1 MAKKKRELSDAQY
14 QKMYGRPK
22 DTSNKAGTKTKS
34 QSSVSNKKTSKPI
47 SSGFTVGY
55 RSPKANANNTS
66 RSTSTSRNVSSQDR
80 INQKSYGATRRGV
93 APTATSRQRNTP
105 ATSAE
110 MRRQNAAANNNL
122 KQTQAE
128 RSRTEQKQRFNTA
141 KEMMSA
147 RRQTNEQAK
156 AQNAKEWEGV
166 KNTSKEEQQAWFTKK
181 AQEAQQRHTGKVEK
195 GTDNLA
201 TSAAK
206 SAFHGAKGAVHSLYG
221 ALTRASIQDEYDT
234 QRDKALAA
242 LRGESNLDQVEKEA
256 RKKAQDRK
264 ELKLKGIRAKTLLE
278 QQKVEELKEYEAAKD
293 KGPVPLRKMAV
304 GAASFT
310 GQRVVDTALLG
321 PYSLASMGARVLE
334 DERNAGQEKNERLKK
349 RLAES
354 GQFTQ
359 EELDE
364 EFKRIDR
371 RSVANAYA
379 SSGIEILSELMFGG
393 IGLSK
398 KYMPEGTRGILDKTV
413 GKLFGNIGKTAAG
426 RLGLGIAEETA
437 EEWIANPVQAR
448 VSNMLT
454 GNRLQSLQEES
465 VRREYQKQ
473 AMDLK
478 EMQATSADIN
488 SDAFLERAKEI
499 YKESGATDKEAS
511 RIAELARDY
520 FNADII
526 GDSDTAEAKLSEIT
540 NILAGGENDLREKWT
555 LKDALE
561 VAGEMILSVGAEG
574 FAGAI
579 SSSAAGNAYKANYG
593 VEGVRKLAKVVENL
607 DADKSDRAKAIID
620 DIDSGKDIT
629 GTQVSQIMEWSNET
643 ALKAQDREITRDNL
657 VQNRMKDEKL
667 FVPIVDSEYNLS
679 PATDARFEEI
689 SDRVVDNIDNMGI
702 KMSDV
707 DAYAI
712 ADVVAA
718 YETGTISAEQMN
730 ELNVENPE
738 ARAVFERE
746 TGINLDQ
753 YTVKDKRGNIKV
765 AESNIKMQKA
775 LFSNAAD
782 NYMASA
788 RIEQENW
795 NNVERGRAAE
805 SLTSDMDGM
814 GGVGIQRVLESV
826 DPRNRG
832 DFMLAGSVARRV
844 YDHARLTND
853 SWEDVRKDFKN
864 AFPGASMDESMRYVY
879 DMAKRTKT
887 IAETQYYGKQVSN
900 KQSLA
905 DSETMYVPGN
915 FTNNSE
921 RMLGNTELSTL
932 TNMATTLGVNIVM
945 SDNMANKNANGS
957 YDSSTRTI
965 TLNADKSMGEMLQF
979 VLAHEVTHHLAAYAP
994 DEYLKLSRFVMDKAY
1009 KADAEKFEAA
1019 IKNIQKKYK
1028 DQAKQDLTPERA
1040 LEEIIADNAHEFWQ
1054 DEAFIN
1060 DVTSEEPAL
1069 AQSIINAI
1077 KDILDKLRRVLASG
1091 NITDENDRQF
1101 LFDEIDS
1108 YDQTYKLWTNAFRVA
1123 RDNQANQA
1131 INDWQDEVN
1140 ARSEADTK
1148 LSIFDDESLNVKSF
1162 SKETKNNLKTQG
1174 IRTIES
1180 RADLESAIDTALSN
1194 KDTKERFTIASI
1206 SSDIKTQIEADV
1218 NQKLFKD
1225 SQYTLQFDSDHIRHI
1240 SEHFNTTSEIAD
1252 EIERLVDIVGN
1263 YDSVNYEKTGTE
1275 NRLIFEKSY
1284 PHADILSVET
1294 VSSKKNALYLVTTY
1308 YTKKR
1313 IQSDPFANTGQ
1324 KWGSS
1329 PLVNNIPPSTT
1340 ERNSLSDEAY
1350 NKADKAMPKS
1360 ILREGQA
1367 VNNGENEEG
1376 RLVEMSHGSGT
1387 PNFTEFELQGGM
1399 LGDGAYF
1406 TSAFTE
1412 AVDYAKEKLGITE
1425 TEDGEWLWDGET
1437 YSNDELEEALED
1449 GGYVRPFYLNVTDQ
1463 NDVTPSKYG
1472 NGDVIAIIR
1481 NKGDAKS
1488 SEPITVDD
1496 NGDVIPIERRYDLNN
1511 PDVRFSLNAPVEH
1524 VKDLVAVHNLTAG
1537 KLRGDFRLG
1546 GFPMPSIAVTN
1557 QNHENFGDISL
1568 LFGSDTIDP
1577 KKNRANKVYS
1587 ADAWTP
1593 TVPVTEYEADMKVAS
1608 NAMKTVRDLVGDAPI
1623 TSGMSADLHY
1633 DNIQNDLK
1641 NEGGIDGFVS
1651 KIMKK
1656 PYMKYAFLK
1665 SQGQTVEIPYKEG
1678 TLQGHGKEV
1687 WDRIDEALPEI
1698 TRSEAYNMDYD
1709 KAMEYEPIIR
1719 EIVRDNWLNSL
1730 PDELKDKARY
1740 MNMYKDQFAWGKVT
1754 NYLADLVKFREGNN
1768 DIQVVDEDA
1777 LSKNLDESI
1786 DTSAFRDWTLNLFEG
1801 IVKNSGVPNQA
1812 DPYTASGNRKSF
1824 NATHYPATLEGI
1836 VKAMKEQG
1844 EKNVSWHTS
1853 TKTLR
1858 ADTAKT
1864 FKSLDEIRD
1873 EKGKLKNLSE
1883 EDVENIY
1890 KELDDKFYQ
1899 ILNSIG
1905 EKSQKDY
1912 DLFGADT
1919 VAEIMSEC
1927 AQLGYTEPEQVIK
1940 KYKSYNWEA
1949 SEQDAKDIL
1958 ALFNAI
1964 ENMPVNMFE
1973 AKPRRAVGFD
1983 EVKAAI
1989 IPTSTEEDIKQGLS
2003 ERGIPVY
2010 EYDSETEGSRAEVV
2024 NKVADAQELKF
2035 SISEDIMDT
2044 LKENFNEYKED
2055 KANLRIATEALDDL
2069 QRVRYALSESSERD
2083 VSGRWD
2089 GGVQVRTIAK
2099 GISTELVREGYVEF
2113 RGQKVESPEDL
2124 AKLCQVLRDPRFE
2137 TFRLVLTKNNKIVS
2151 FQSISARMPGVSPI
2165 HNRETDEDYDKYV
2178 LDLVA
2183 RTKADGFY
2191 MLHNHPSGNVNASR
2205 PDLVV
2210 TAKMINLLGSN
2221 MFKGHVIL
2229 DHDKYGLIEDIPQT
2243 VAEGWVLPSAR
2254 EVEIPGQQTLDL
2266 IHEPEVDHEL
2276 LGERVSSPGTVAQI
2290 GAHVNTSD
2298 DMSVLVYV
2306 GSSGGVRGIQEISNK
2321 TLANDEGAKGFIRNQ
2336 ATEFGSSL
2344 VFLYKTSDDSS
2355 VTKAALNLY
2364 KDGIL
2369 RDVVS
2374 SDWSQSFEARG
2385 IDQTRDATQQGYSSQ
2400 ELRNRAVVFE
2410 TASGAKDYSGLKY
2423 SITPKMD
2430 ADGKILSDGQMEYF
2444 KNSMARDEQ
2453 GRLVPVY
2460 HSTNKGGFTIF
2471 DPSYSDDH
2479 RSLFFAAS
2487 KDISLTYGGLDA
2499 NRPVDYEGGEFQ
2511 SGYYECYLNLE
2522 NPMIIDCRGSDWDR
2536 IMADGFESLFVSY
2549 RNGDFYVESSDEW
2562 LTIDDIREEYGEG
2575 FADAA
2580 EAWLDNVSTS
2590 DAEIGDLIYTYEG
2603 RAFDPEVE
2611 GYYPDENDTRTWC
2624 LEAEAQGYDGVI
2636 FLNIKDIGGNS
2647 DGIRLKNEITDVYV
2661 AFSSN
2666 QVKDV
2671 NNLNPT
2677 ENPDI
2682 RYSFSDEDEAKS
2694 KLAYEDAIDNSF
2706 EALEYY
2712 EQRLA
2717 DLTDEAAENRPIKK
2731 FNEDNIAEFYAGL
2744 KADDSVPY
2752 SDYVLEED
2760 RVRMAKS
2767 KNDYFNNI
2775 NAKWNDRWTTEG
2787 EVLNVKS
2794 VKTDVRN
2801 LIMGVMSNS
2810 DTDSQY
2816 KRELVNKTLFDT
2828 RTAYQLMRQDRPEV
2842 ASALL
2847 YHSAQRMIDN
2857 VEFYVDGT
2865 FDQYKELKDYL
2876 RNTRISIG
2884 EEYWADVEY
2893 DAFRKR
2899 NFGRMKLVKGRTNV
2913 DQIYQELEDKFPEWF
2928 NEEEA
2933 MDVPSQLLQ
2942 IEHALDSVQPYKE
2955 AYSSEAAAELAFG
2968 IADDLYEI
2976 MVNGD
2981 EVRSLAD
2988 TYKQRYDEK
2997 TKAMKQRHAEAML
3010 RVRRARDEGIQ
3021 AERQKFREYKEKQ
3034 KERTAHRKEFD
3045 SIQKSYKTLT
3055 DRLLSNTADKNIP
3068 EQYKKDLAKL
3078 LAAFD
3083 LQTVGSKKR
3092 EARTGWK
3099 AQKTIKLEAMR
3110 TALKSIE
3117 NRTDDF
3123 YLNDSITDI
3132 IDSLLGLD
3140 SSNPSASI
3148 EGKTIDA
3155 LNASELKKI
3164 DNLLKALVHE
3174 FNTYKNVRINARNQQ
3189 AQDIADAQVSSALD
3203 HAEKFGAG
3211 TDWFGLRGRIDKILN
3226 LDEVTPAYL
3235 FRQIDRKTEG
3245 LGLMWK
3251 ELERAQDKYIRNTE
3265 QISKWMQEITGKYHN
3280 KGRGNKKYGADQIA
3294 EWRRSRSQVEFN
3306 LTNGSIK
3313 LTPAQMMSVACLA
3326 NRPQA
3331 YQHMVGAGVVVAP
3344 VGFQAKMETDLK
3356 RKINMALPLILTDAD
3371 IKLIVEQLTP
3381 EQKKMAEELQQ
3392 LMSNQMAE
3400 WGNEA
3405 SMDVIGIR
3413 LFEEKD
3419 YFPIKSDRA
3428 ALERDLTPDQF
3439 EQAIR
3444 NFGFTKAVQPNAR
3457 NAIMIDDI
3465 FDVVTEHCN
3474 NMNLYNSYSKA
3485 LNDFMKV
3492 YNKHTYQEDGSDY
3505 SVAQALGHAYS
3516 QKVPR
3521 FIMTFVQDLNGNVS
3535 RGRDT
3540 GIESMLQTQLANAK
3554 KASVFAN
3561 VRVLL
3566 QQPTAITRAFAVI
3579 NPKYLKG
3586 VKIERGAMEEMF
3598 EHCPIAK
3605 WKSWGYY
3612 DINMGKQI
3620 EDIIMNEGNFL
3631 EDLATQAYGAADNVT
3646 WAAIWQMV
3654 KAEMKDTHPDVE
3666 IGTDEYWNLC
3676 NERMREI
3683 VDLTQVVDSPMHR
3696 SHAMRDK
3703 RFIVKSFTS
3712 FMAEPT
3718 LTFNMVRDGY
3728 IRARE
3733 AWAQGNKKEAASIMN
3748 KTMSVYVLQA
3758 AAVAAAAAIA
3768 DALRGKSPDGG
3779 DDEEDKTFFAS
3790 WWANTIANFQD
3801 ELKIWNKIYYI
3812 KDAAG
3817 IFEGWDNKL
3826 LAYQG
3831 IESFRDGYNQM
3842 TKKLSE
3848 GSKVPWWNIYQNL
3861 FGGLGY
3867 MTGIPVK
3874 TLMKDGR
3881 AIFELLGGQL
3891 PESLVGEKKS
3901 DAVVDKD
3908 SAFGKLIA
3916 PKSSDDGKAS
3926 SVVNISAE
3934 DHWYDYGNSPITV
3947 KDGSAIDKLLN
3958 HFGLNLTK
3966 AEKAAAL
3973 RSQEQ
3978 KEFEQKREE
3987 IKESVLDYTGEEKA
4001 KKTWSKVTTYLK
4013 EKEGKSVNE
4022 LVESG
4027 DFATLAK
4034 YRTMFLAAGNSEDYF
4049 DSRIY
4054 DASKKALKK
4063 SIVYDATDS
4072 QINAQ
4077 ENIKD
4082 YLLSHG
4088 MTEAEMSDIAY
4099 RSDTARDMK
4108 VAFRLGDKELM
4119 MESLEPL
4126 VNAGLTYEDLERL
4139 WKNRNRVDLKKY
4151 DGRYKDQLKSTG
4163 NYVFPVN
4170 GIITSDFGH
4179 RSSPGGIGSTNHQG
4193 IDIGASQGTPVAAA
4207 DGGVV
4212 VMAGWYGGYG
4222 KTVQVKHDDGTITQY
4237 SHLSWWDVKEG
4248 DTVAQGQEVGLVG
4261 STGNSTGPH
4270 LHFGVLKNG
4279 EYVDPKSYINTADKQ
4294 WDTSA

>member
-22 DTSNKAGTKTKS
+22 STSNKAGTNTKS
-34 QSSVSNKKTSKPI
+34 QSSASSKSVSSGFTVGYRRSSSGTSGGSRGSSSSSSNNRI

-55 RSPKANANNTS
+55 RANNSRRANAP
-66 RSTSTSRNVSSQDR
+66 TSRNITSQDR
-80 INQKSYGATRRGV
+80 GNQRSYGATRRDT
-93 APTATSRQRNTP
+93 APTAAYRQRTAP
-105 ATSAE
+105 ATAEE
-110 MRRQNAAANNNL
+110 MRRQNLGSALERNKDPL
-122 KQTQAE
+122 GVQKQKDVPATAREMMAE
-128 RSRTEQKQRFNTA
+128 RKASE
-141 KEMMSA
+141 SI
-147 RRQTNEQAK
+147 K
-156 AQNAKEWEGV
+156 AQNAKEWERV

-181 AQEAQQRHTGKVEK
+181 AQEAQQRRTGKVEK

-221 ALTRASIQDEYDT
+221 ALTRASLQVENET

-242 LRGESNLDQVEKEA
+242 LRGEDVNQAESVAREKA
-256 RKKAQDRK
+256 KKRQD
-264 ELKLKGIRAKTLLE
+264 LKLAGIRAKTKAE
-278 QQKVEELKEYEAAKD
+278 QEKVEEIKEAEAAKD
-293 KGPVPLRKMAV
+293 KGPIPLRKMAV

-364 EFKRIDR
+364 EFKRMDR

-413 GKLFGNIGKTAAG
+413 GKLFGNIGKTSVG

-526 GDSDTAEAKLSEIT
+526 GDSDTAEAKLAEIT
-540 NILAGGENDLREKWT
+540 SILAGGENDLREKWT

-579 SSSAAGNAYKANYG
+579 SSSAAGNEYKAKYG
-593 VEGVRKLAKVVENL
+593 IEGVKRLAKVVENL

-620 DIDSGKDIT
+620 DIDNGKDLT

-643 ALKAQDREITRDNL
+643 ALKARDREITRDNL

-753 YTVKDKRGNIKV
+753 YTVKDKMGNIKV

-864 AFPGASMDESMRYVY
+864 AFPGATMDESMRYVY
-879 DMAKRTKT
+879 DMAKRTKA
-887 IAETQYYGKQVSN
+887 IAETKYYGKQVSN

-994 DEYLKLSRFVMDKAY
+994 DEYLKLSRFVMDRAY
-1009 KADAEKFEAA
+1009 KADADKFEAA

-1028 DQAKQDLTPERA
+1028 DQAKQDLTPEQA

-1060 DVTSEEPAL
+1060 DVTSEEPTL

-1077 KDILDKLRRVLASG
+1077 KDILKKLRSVLASG

-1123 RDNQANQA
+1123 RDSQANLAIDNWQDDVNERYSLGYHAGDLGTARFSISKEQDAEYMKAVESGDMETAQRMVDEMAQREGFDYRVFHGATADFTVFDRSKGGQSNKMAKLGHWFTGSQEGAQSWAESIWWGDSDAHVYDSYIKLKNPKIYETPVETEEIRKKLDDINEAITEQEQIMRA
-1131 INDWQDEVN
+1131 INKKYEDFWYTRDKDHLKIAFTNSALAYKATRESAVDSLDNMLKGWATVDLSQDEYKELRKDVE
-1140 ARSEADTK
+1140 SY
-1148 LSIFDDESLNVKSF
+1148 FD
-1162 SKETKNNLKTQG
+1162 
-1174 IRTIES
+1174 
-1180 RADLESAIDTALSN
+1180 
-1194 KDTKERFTIASI
+1194 
-1206 SSDIKTQIEADV
+1206 
-1218 NQKLFKD
+1218 
-1225 SQYTLQFDSDHIRHI
+1225 
-1240 SEHFNTTSEIAD
+1240 
-1252 EIERLVDIVGN
+1252 
-1263 YDSVNYEKTGTE
+1263 
-1275 NRLIFEKSY
+1275 
-1284 PHADILSVET
+1284 
-1294 VSSKKNALYLVTTY
+1294 
-1308 YTKKR
+1308 
-1313 IQSDPFANTGQ
+1313 
-1324 KWGSS
+1324 
-1329 PLVNNIPPSTT
+1329 
-1340 ERNSLSDEAY
+1340 
-1350 NKADKAMPKS
+1350 
-1360 ILREGQA
+1360 
-1367 VNNGENEEG
+1367 
-1376 RLVEMSHGSGT
+1376 
-1387 PNFTEFELQGGM
+1387 
-1399 LGDGAYF
+1399 
-1406 TSAFTE
+1406 
-1412 AVDYAKEKLGITE
+1412 AKEKLGELNLQHGELYYNDAYEQLKTDLYKLAGM
-1425 TEDGEWLWDGET
+1425 TAEDANFAGIGKDMGAYANKDANEVVEELRQKLIDEGYDGVIIKNTRYDASVFGDINTQYVVFNPEQIKLADPVT
-1437 YSNDELEEALED
+1437 Y
-1449 GGYVRPFYLNVTDQ
+1449 
-1463 NDVTPSKYG
+1463 
-1472 NGDVIAIIR
+1472 
-1481 NKGDAKS
+1481 
-1488 SEPITVDD
+1488 DD
-1496 NGDVIPIERRYDLNN
+1496 NGNVIPLSKRFDMQN
-1511 PDVRFSLNAPVEH
+1511 PD
-1524 VKDLVAVHNLTAG
+1524 
-1537 KLRGDFRLG
+1537 
-1546 GFPMPSIAVTN
+1546 
-1557 QNHENFGDISL
+1557 
-1568 LFGSDTIDP
+1568 
-1577 KKNRANKVYS
+1577 
-1587 ADAWTP
+1587 
-1593 TVPVTEYEADMKVAS
+1593 
-1608 NAMKTVRDLVGDAPI
+1608 
-1623 TSGMSADLHY
+1623 
-1633 DNIQNDLK
+1633 
-1641 NEGGIDGFVS
+1641 
-1651 KIMKK
+1651 
-1656 PYMKYAFLK
+1656 
-1665 SQGQTVEIPYKEG
+1665 
-1678 TLQGHGKEV
+1678 
-1687 WDRIDEALPEI
+1687 
-1698 TRSEAYNMDYD
+1698 
-1709 KAMEYEPIIR
+1709 IR
-1719 EIVRDNWLNSL
+1719 
-1730 PDELKDKARY
+1730 Y
-1740 MNMYKDQFAWGKVT
+1740 
-1754 NYLADLVKFREGNN
+1754 
-1768 DIQVVDEDA
+1768 
-1777 LSKNLDESI
+1777 
-1786 DTSAFRDWTLNLFEG
+1786 
-1801 IVKNSGVPNQA
+1801 
-1812 DPYTASGNRKSF
+1812 
-1824 NATHYPATLEGI
+1824 
-1836 VKAMKEQG
+1836 
-1844 EKNVSWHTS
+1844 
-1853 TKTLR
+1853 
-1858 ADTAKT
+1858 
-1864 FKSLDEIRD
+1864 SLDSD
-1873 EKGKLKNLSE
+1873 SG
-1883 EDVENIY
+1883 
-1890 KELDDKFYQ
+1890 
-1899 ILNSIG
+1899 
-1905 EKSQKDY
+1905 
-1912 DLFGADT
+1912 
-1919 VAEIMSEC
+1919 
-1927 AQLGYTEPEQVIK
+1927 
-1940 KYKSYNWEA
+1940 
-1949 SEQDAKDIL
+1949 
-1958 ALFNAI
+1958 
-1964 ENMPVNMFE
+1964 
-1973 AKPRRAVGFD
+1973 
-1983 EVKAAI
+1983 I
-1989 IPTSTEEDIKQGLS
+1989 I
-2003 ERGIPVY
+2003 
-2010 EYDSETEGSRAEVV
+2010 
-2024 NKVADAQELKF
+2024 N
-2035 SISEDIMDT
+2035 T
-2044 LKENFNEYKED
+2044 LKENFDEYKED
-2055 KANLRIATEALDDL
+2055 ETNLRIATEALDDL
-2069 QRVRYALSESSERD
+2069 QRVRFALSESSGRD
-2083 VSGRWD
+2083 VPGRWD
-2089 GGVQVRTIAK
+2089 GGVQVRTIGK
-2099 GISTELVREGYVEF
+2099 GITTSLLNEGRVDF
-2113 RGQKVESPEDL
+2113 RGQTVETPEDL

-2137 TFRLVLTKNNKIVS
+2137 TFRVVLTKGDKIVS
-2151 FQSISARMPGVSPI
+2151 FRSISSRLPGVSAAFELDDI
-2165 HNRETDEDYDKYV
+2165 RESIDLIKNRMDR
-2178 LDLVA
+2178 LG
-2183 RTKADGFY
+2183 ADGY
-2191 MLHNHPSGNVNASR
+2191 YLIHNHPSGDVNASYE
-2205 PDLVV
+2205 DLNV
-2210 TAKMINLLGSN
+2210 TRAYLALLGQN
-2221 MFKGHVIL
+2221 TYKGHIIL
-2229 DHDKYGLIEDIPQT
+2229 DHDEYGYIDADIPQQIHGDNFPT
-2243 VAEGWVLPSAR
+2243 PRIET
-2254 EVEIPGQQTLDL
+2254 ITGQQTIDF
-2266 IHEPEVDHEL
+2266 IHEPEMDHPV
-2276 LGERVSSPGTVAQI
+2276 LGSQIKDSGDVAKVAQTI
-2290 GAHVNTSD
+2290 NSEGDV
-2298 DMSVLVYV
+2298 SVLIYT
-2306 GSSGGVRGIQEISNK
+2306 SSKASVRGVQEISNK
-2321 TLANDEGAKGFIRNQ
+2321 ALKNNKEIGGYIRNQ
-2336 ATEFGSSL
+2336 AIDEFGSPA
-2344 VFLYKTSDDSS
+2344 VFLYTTDLDTYNASKKLIESGHLVDS
-2355 VTKAALNLY
+2355 VIGYGTKNGATESGRANVAEPGKIGQLGLTDEQY
-2364 KDGIL
+2364 K
-2369 RDVVS
+2369 
-2374 SDWSQSFEARG
+2374 RG
-2385 IDQTRDATQQGYSSQ
+2385 K
-2400 ELRNRAVVFE
+2400 VVFE
-2410 TASGAKDYSGLKY
+2410 SAAGADNYSSLKY

-2430 ADGKILSDGQMEYF
+2430 ADYMAAVESNNMEEAQRLVEEAAEAAGYNEYVFHGTGGEFTEFDESKSGANHGNWSKYGKGFYFSDSEDTANYWGNNRKMIKAYIKLKNPYIIIGLEMTSEGPLFEAFNKLRRRQRLTTREEELDDYMIAYLNEKYGKDYTTNLLKEHGYDGIIVEHPEAEGRYSAAPWSGTIEYIVFDANNIKSAEAVTFDDDLSIIPLSERFNPENKDIRYSLPTTDADGRVLSDGQMEYF
-2444 KNSMARDEQ
+2444 KNSQARDEQ
-2453 GRLVPVY
+2453 GRLLKLY
-2460 HSTNKGGFTIF
+2460 HGSESAGFTVF
-2471 DPSYSDDH
+2471 DPSYGISSRAFFLVDSNDRAKGYSGTHDIFQARNPQSIDEVNEYINSIGNDDVAQQDGDEFVILENGQEIIRADNLSDLIIEYDDYTGIGGG
-2479 RSLFFAAS
+2479 AA
-2487 KDISLTYGGLDA
+2487 
-2499 NRPVDYEGGEFQ
+2499 NYEV
-2511 SGYYECYLNLE
+2511 YLNIE
-2522 NPMIIDCRGSDWDR
+2522 NPLVVDAQGNSWESIP
-2536 IMADGFESLFVSY
+2536 FEGDIVTSNWIAEYAQSL
-2549 RNGDFYVESSDEW
+2549 
-2562 LTIDDIREEYGEG
+2562 
-2575 FADAA
+2575 
-2580 EAWLDNVSTS
+2580 
-2590 DAEIGDLIYTYEG
+2590 
-2603 RAFDPEVE
+2603 
-2611 GYYPDENDTRTWC
+2611 
-2624 LEAEAQGYDGVI
+2624 GYDGVI
-2636 FLNIKDIGGNS
+2636 INNVYDY
-2647 DGIRLKNEITDVYV
+2647 GIYASQREQKPQTDYIV
-2661 AFSSN
+2661 FNSN
-2666 QVKDV
+2666 QIKDV

-2682 RYSFSDEDEAKS
+2682 RYSFADEDEAKS
-2694 KLAYEDAIDNSF
+2694 KIAYEDAIDNSF

-2731 FNEDNIAEFYAGL
+2731 FSEDRITEFYAGL

-2760 RVRMAKS
+2760 RVRMAQS

-2775 NAKWNDRWTTEG
+2775 NAKWNDRWTTDG

-2810 DTDSQY
+2810 DTDSKY
-2816 KRELVNKTLFDT
+2816 KRELVNKTLFDI
-2828 RTAYQLMRQDRPEV
+2828 RTAYQLMKQDRPEV

-2857 VEFYVDGT
+2857 VEFYVDDT
-2865 FDQYKELKDYL
+2865 FDQYKELRNYL
-2876 RNTRISIG
+2876 RNTRISVG
-2884 EEYWADVEY
+2884 EDYWSDVDY

-2899 NFGRMKLVKGRTNV
+2899 NFGRLKLVKGRTNV
-2913 DQIYQELEDKFPEWF
+2913 DQVYQELEEMFPEWF
-2928 NEEEA
+2928 NEEET
-2933 MDVPSQLLQ
+2933 MTVPDQLLQ
-2942 IEHALDSVQPYKE
+2942 IEHVLDSVQPYKE
-2955 AYSSEAAAELAFG
+2955 AYSSEAAAELAFD

-2988 TYKQRYDEK
+2988 TYKQRYDAK

-3021 AERQKFREYKEKQ
+3021 AERAKWRAREEARKEK
-3034 KERTAHRKEFD
+3034 TAHRKEFD

-3055 DRLLSNTADKNIP
+3055 DRLLSNTADSNIP

-3092 EARTGWK
+3092 EARTGQK
-3099 AQKTIKLEAMR
+3099 AQKTIRLEAMK

-3140 SSNPSASI
+3140 SSNPSESI
-3148 EGKTIDA
+3148 EGKTLDA
-3155 LNASELKKI
+3155 LNASELNKI
-3164 DNLLKALVHE
+3164 DKLLKALVHE

-3203 HAEKFGAG
+3203 HADKFGPG
-3211 TDWFGLRGRIDKILN
+3211 NDWHGIPGGIDRLLN
-3226 LDEVTPAYL
+3226 MDEVTPAYL
-3235 FRQIDRKTEG
+3235 FRQIDRKNEG

-3280 KGRGNKKYGADQIA
+3280 TGRGNKKYGADQIA

-3356 RKINMALPLILTDAD
+3356 RKSNRALPLILTDAD

-3381 EQKKMAEELQQ
+3381 EQKKMAEDLQQ

-3516 QKVPR
+3516 QKVPK

-3586 VKIERGAMEEMF
+3586 IKIERGAMDEMF

-3646 WAAIWQMV
+3646 WTAIWQMV
-3654 KAEMKDTHPDVE
+3654 KAEMKDTHPEVE

-3703 RFIVKSFTS
+3703 GFISKSFTS

-3779 DDEEDKTFFAS
+3779 DDDEDKTFFAS

-3801 ELKIWNKIYYI
+3801 ELKLWNKVYYV

-3842 TKKLSE
+3842 TKKLTE
-3848 GSKVPWWNIYQNL
+3848 GSKVSWWKIYSNL

-3881 AIFELLGGQL
+3881 AVFEALGGQL

-3901 DAVVDKD
+3901 DAVVDKG

-3916 PKSSDDGKAS
+3916 PKSSDDDKAS
-3926 SVVNISAE
+3926 SVVRVSEE

-3947 KDGSAIDKLLN
+3947 RDGSAFDKLLN

-3966 AEKAAAL
+3966 TEKAAAL

-4027 DFATLAK
+4027 DFTTLAK
-4034 YRTMFLAAGNSEDYF
+4034 YRTMFLAAGNSEEYF

-4163 NYVFPVN
+4163 NYVFPVD

-4179 RSSPGGIGSTNHQG
+4179 RSSPGGIGSTDHKG
-4193 IDIGASQGTPVAAA
+4193 LDIGASQGTPVAAA

-4237 SHLSWWDVKEG
+4237 SHLSWWDVNEG

-4279 EYVDPKSYINTADKQ
+4279 EYVDPKGYIETADKK

>member
-1 MAKKKRELSDAQY
+1 MAKKKKVQ
-14 QKMYGRPK
+14 
-22 DTSNKAGTKTKS
+22 DTSPLAMGRQQKGSAAYKKEQKAGTNTKS
-34 QSSVSNKKTSKPI
+34 QSSVSKNIQAAQERGRSQTASTNTSSQSSYTPTRTTRVGGNNASSARHRSDQY
-47 SSGFTVGY
+47 SSG
-55 RSPKANANNTS
+55 SS
-66 RSTSTSRNVSSQDR
+66 RDR
-80 INQKSYGATRRGV
+80 INQKSYGATRRGTT
-93 APTATSRQRNTP
+93 PTAAYRQRNTP

-128 RSRTEQKQRFNTA
+128 RSRNEQKQRFNTA

-147 RRQTNEQAK
+147 RRQTNEQVK

-201 TSAAK
+201 TSAAL

-278 QQKVEELKEYEAAKD
+278 QQKVEELKEKEGAKD
-293 KGPVPLRKMAV
+293 KGPIPLRKMAV

-310 GQRVVDTALLG
+310 GQRVVDTTLLG

-379 SSGIEILSELMFGG
+379 SSGIEVLSELMFGG

-511 RIAELARDY
+511 KIAELARDY

-579 SSSAAGNAYKANYG
+579 SSSAAGNEYKANYG
-593 VEGVRKLAKVVENL
+593 IEGVKRLAKVVENL

-620 DIDSGKDIT
+620 DIDNGKDIT

-864 AFPGASMDESMRYVY
+864 AFPGATMDESMRYVY

-915 FTNNSE
+915 FTNNSG

-965 TLNADKSMGEMLQF
+965 TLNAEKSMGEMLQF

-1009 KADAEKFEAA
+1009 KADADKFETA

-1028 DQAKQDLTPERA
+1028 EQAKQDLTPEQA

-1060 DVTSEEPAL
+1060 DVTSEEPTL

-1077 KDILDKLRRVLASG
+1077 KDILNKLRSILASG

-1108 YDQTYKLWTNAFRVA
+1108 YDQTYKLWMNAFRVA
-1123 RDNQANQA
+1123 RDIQANQA

-1140 ARSEADTK
+1140 SDLSLADYEANERFSIVEDKNLIKQLEADEHRTSYRAMVQIDGK
-1148 LSIFDDESLNVKSF
+1148 LYPPMSTQVRDEEGNWGLQQGIEIGQWVESDATTDSKMFNAKGQYMLRKDNGKTVPAAYNPYIHSSDTMLNDQFASAYQRPNMVVVEGVVPESELTNGVPVETELDDGRIIRAKDAPGVVDWKAGVVQGRLTGTRTVYLTNHFKPTRVVPDSEVAENIRDMVADTDVAIPYNVVTPSVREELLNLGVNMEQSNNAKYQVNLGESF
-1162 SKETKNNLKTQG
+1162 SLSESEPTKKSNSAAAKYERGEKLTHKQFNSYYSAHKLNLRGQDNIEEQINDIKTNG
-1174 IRTIES
+1174 FVST
-1180 RADLESAIDTALSN
+1180 TALSN
-1194 KDTKERFTIASI
+1194 VVPAGINDFVDPERPNYTEGRYGAREG
-1206 SSDIKTQIEADV
+1206 DVVLLVPKNYLDKKNDRIENGFVPRDYEV
-1218 NQKLFKD
+1218 V
-1225 SQYTLQFDSDHIRHI
+1225 TV
-1240 SEHFNTTSEIAD
+1240 
-1252 EIERLVDIVGN
+1252 ERDFQPYYEL
-1263 YDSVNYEKTGTE
+1263 YEKA
-1275 NRLIFEKSY
+1275 Y
-1284 PHADILSVET
+1284 DET
-1294 VSSKKNALYLVTTY
+1294 
-1308 YTKKR
+1308 
-1313 IQSDPFANTGQ
+1313 NTG
-1324 KWGSS
+1324 
-1329 PLVNNIPPSTT
+1329 
-1340 ERNSLSDEAY
+1340 ER
-1350 NKADKAMPKS
+1350 
-1360 ILREGQA
+1360 
-1367 VNNGENEEG
+1367 
-1376 RLVEMSHGSGT
+1376 
-1387 PNFTEFELQGGM
+1387 
-1399 LGDGAYF
+1399 
-1406 TSAFTE
+1406 
-1412 AVDYAKEKLGITE
+1412 
-1425 TEDGEWLWDGET
+1425 
-1437 YSNDELEEALED
+1437 
-1449 GGYVRPFYLNVTDQ
+1449 
-1463 NDVTPSKYG
+1463 
-1472 NGDVIAIIR
+1472 
-1481 NKGDAKS
+1481 
-1488 SEPITVDD
+1488 
-1496 NGDVIPIERRYDLNN
+1496 
-1511 PDVRFSLNAPVEH
+1511 
-1524 VKDLVAVHNLTAG
+1524 
-1537 KLRGDFRLG
+1537 
-1546 GFPMPSIAVTN
+1546 
-1557 QNHENFGDISL
+1557 
-1568 LFGSDTIDP
+1568 
-1577 KKNRANKVYS
+1577 
-1587 ADAWTP
+1587 
-1593 TVPVTEYEADMKVAS
+1593 
-1608 NAMKTVRDLVGDAPI
+1608 
-1623 TSGMSADLHY
+1623 
-1633 DNIQNDLK
+1633 
-1641 NEGGIDGFVS
+1641 
-1651 KIMKK
+1651 
-1656 PYMKYAFLK
+1656 
-1665 SQGQTVEIPYKEG
+1665 
-1678 TLQGHGKEV
+1678 
-1687 WDRIDEALPEI
+1687 
-1698 TRSEAYNMDYD
+1698 
-1709 KAMEYEPIIR
+1709 
-1719 EIVRDNWLNSL
+1719 
-1730 PDELKDKARY
+1730 
-1740 MNMYKDQFAWGKVT
+1740 
-1754 NYLADLVKFREGNN
+1754 
-1768 DIQVVDEDA
+1768 
-1777 LSKNLDESI
+1777 
-1786 DTSAFRDWTLNLFEG
+1786 
-1801 IVKNSGVPNQA
+1801 
-1812 DPYTASGNRKSF
+1812 
-1824 NATHYPATLEGI
+1824 
-1836 VKAMKEQG
+1836 
-1844 EKNVSWHTS
+1844 
-1853 TKTLR
+1853 
-1858 ADTAKT
+1858 
-1864 FKSLDEIRD
+1864 
-1873 EKGKLKNLSE
+1873 
-1883 EDVENIY
+1883 
-1890 KELDDKFYQ
+1890 
-1899 ILNSIG
+1899 
-1905 EKSQKDY
+1905 
-1912 DLFGADT
+1912 
-1919 VAEIMSEC
+1919 
-1927 AQLGYTEPEQVIK
+1927 
-1940 KYKSYNWEA
+1940 
-1949 SEQDAKDIL
+1949 
-1958 ALFNAI
+1958 
-1964 ENMPVNMFE
+1964 
-1973 AKPRRAVGFD
+1973 
-1983 EVKAAI
+1983 
-1989 IPTSTEEDIKQGLS
+1989 
-2003 ERGIPVY
+2003 
-2010 EYDSETEGSRAEVV
+2010 
-2024 NKVADAQELKF
+2024 F
-2035 SISEDIMDT
+2035 SISEQQDADYMKAVESGDMETAQRMVDELAKESGGYTENGNIVHLFHGTNAFGFTEFDLSKMDDGISIFLTSDKKMATTYSGADNQRSISEKSDVKLDTYEEIAEALNKYDPNKDYSESEYKFYDSEAIDQFVQDTKNELSVFIEEMNELLNNHSDIMS
-2044 LKENFNEYKED
+2044 KED
-2055 KANLRIATEALDDL
+2055 IE
-2069 QRVRYALSESSERD
+2069 
-2083 VSGRWD
+2083 
-2089 GGVQVRTIAK
+2089 
-2099 GISTELVREGYVEF
+2099 
-2113 RGQKVESPEDL
+2113 
-2124 AKLCQVLRDPRFE
+2124 RFE
-2137 TFRLVLTKNNKIVS
+2137 TMREQAKNDDPLLITNLWFS
-2151 FQSISARMPGVSPI
+2151 SPEYAGK
-2165 HNRETDEDYDKYV
+2165 HSEDYQRYYDAINMITDPLELEKHLRLREKLTEDWHPEGLFIESQLNGYSYEV
-2178 LDLVA
+2178 ISPETAKRMAEQFTGSGIYDLYTTFSNPLVIDNKENDNWNSIRVPIELQQDMWDFFGHQFSATRTRNYAQYAKAKGYDGVIFKGIRDNGGKNYGINEVSGDVFIVFNPNEVKSADPVTYDDNGNVIPLSKRFDMQNPDIRYSLDSEGTELSQGQETFFERSKNRNAEGQLKV
-2183 RTKADGFY
+2183 
-2191 MLHNHPSGNVNASR
+2191 MLHGTDADFTEFDPSKARPGTLGRAFYFSDSDAHAGQYGNVGR
-2205 PDLVV
+2205 YYL
-2210 TAKMINLLGSN
+2210 NLEHPLMG
-2221 MFKGHVIL
+2221 
-2229 DHDKYGLIEDIPQT
+2229 DTHDITKDQLRKFVAYLADNEDYGIENYGADAT
-2243 VAEGWVLPSAR
+2243 V
-2254 EVEIPGQQTLDL
+2254 D
-2266 IHEPEVDHEL
+2266 
-2276 LGERVSSPGTVAQI
+2276 
-2290 GAHVNTSD
+2290 
-2298 DMSVLVYV
+2298 
-2306 GSSGGVRGIQEISNK
+2306 
-2321 TLANDEGAKGFIRNQ
+2321 
-2336 ATEFGSSL
+2336 
-2344 VFLYKTSDDSS
+2344 S
-2355 VTKAALNLY
+2355 VTDSVWGGTDFVMLRDLNLSAVGDFAEAVKVFNKVNGTDY
-2364 KDGIL
+2364 DGIIT
-2369 RDVVS
+2369 DV
-2374 SDWSQSFEARG
+2374 
-2385 IDQTRDATQQGYSSQ
+2385 
-2400 ELRNRAVVFE
+2400 E
-2410 TASGAKDYSGLKY
+2410 TAAFYPEQIKRTDNLNPTLSKDTRY
-2423 SITPKMD
+2423 SITD
-2430 ADGKILSDGQMEYF
+2430 AEGRDLSNGQVSYF
-2444 KNSMARDEQ
+2444 RNSMARDEQ
-2453 GRLVPVY
+2453 GRLVRCYRRTRIPGTELY
-2460 HSTNKGGFTIF
+2460 DKRMWF
-2471 DPSYSDDH
+2471 YSD
-2479 RSLFFAAS
+2479 RKEVAQS
-2487 KDISLTYGGLDA
+2487 Y
-2499 NRPVDYEGGEFQ
+2499 VDSAKGETILEYED
-2511 SGYYECYLNLE
+2511 YLNIT
-2522 NPMIIDCRGSDWDR
+2522 NPLILDC
-2536 IMADGFESLFVSY
+2536 
-2549 RNGDFYVESSDEW
+2549 NGAFYYDLPFSEAVNAQ
-2562 LTIDDIREEYGEG
+2562 GETV
-2575 FADAA
+2575 
-2580 EAWLDNVSTS
+2580 N
-2590 DAEIGDLIYTYEG
+2590 IGDTFEESTIWNAPNTNIFARIGES
-2603 RAFDPEVE
+2603 R
-2611 GYYPDENDTRTWC
+2611 
-2624 LEAEAQGYDGVI
+2624 GYDGII
-2636 FLNIKDIGGNS
+2636 FRNIRDSGVFAEGEQPTSTI
-2647 DGIRLKNEITDVYV
+2647 YV
-2661 AFSSN
+2661 TFDSS
-2666 QVKDV
+2666 QMRGVD
-2671 NNLNPT
+2671 NLNPS
-2677 ENPDI
+2677 ENPEI
-2682 RYSFSDEDEAKS
+2682 RYSIVDEDEAKS
-2694 KLAYEDAIDNSF
+2694 KIAYDDAIDNSF

-2717 DLTDEAAENRPIKK
+2717 DLTDEAAENRPIKR
-2731 FNEDNIAEFYAGL
+2731 FNEDRIAEFYAGL

-2760 RVRMAKS
+2760 RVRMAQS

-2775 NAKWNDRWTTEG
+2775 NAKWNDRWTTDG

-2801 LIMGVMSNS
+2801 LIMGVMQNS

-2816 KRELVNKTLFDT
+2816 KRELVNKTLFDI
-2828 RTAYQLMRQDRPEV
+2828 RTAYQLLKQDRPEV
-2842 ASALL
+2842 ASELL

-2857 VEFYVDGT
+2857 VEFYIDDS

-2876 RNTRISIG
+2876 RRTRISLG
-2884 EEYWADVEY
+2884 EEYWSDVDY
-2893 DAFRKR
+2893 DAFRK
-2899 NFGRMKLVKGRTNV
+2899 NIFGRLKLVKGKTNV
-2913 DQIYQELEDKFPEWF
+2913 DQIYQELEEKFPEWF
-2928 NEEEA
+2928 NEEET
-2933 MDVPSQLLQ
+2933 MSVPDQLLQ
-2942 IEHALDSVQPYKE
+2942 IEHVLDSVQPYKE
-2955 AYSSEAAAELAFG
+2955 AYSSEAAAELAFD

-2988 TYKQRYDEK
+2988 TYKQRYDAK

-3010 RVRRARDEGIQ
+3010 RVRKARDEGIQ
-3021 AERQKFREYKEKQ
+3021 AERAKFREYKEKQ

-3045 SIQKSYKTLT
+3045 SIQNSYKTLT
-3055 DRLLSNTADKNIP
+3055 DRLLSNTADSNIP

-3083 LQTVGSKKR
+3083 LQTVGSKRR

-3123 YLNDSITDI
+3123 YVNDSITDI

-3148 EGKTIDA
+3148 EGKTLDA

-3189 AQDIADAQVSSALD
+3189 AQDIADAQAASALE
-3203 HAEKFGAG
+3203 HAEKFGPG
-3211 TDWFGLRGRIDKILN
+3211 NDWEGPIGW
-3226 LDEVTPAYL
+3226 LDGIINMDEMTPAYL
-3235 FRQIDRKTEG
+3235 FRQIDRKNEG

-3265 QISKWMQEITGKYHN
+3265 QLTQWMQDITGKYHN
-3280 KGRGNKKYGADQIA
+3280 TGRGSNKYGAKQIE

-3306 LTNGSIK
+3306 LTHGSIK

-3326 NRPQA
+3326 NRSQA

-3344 VGFQAKMETDLK
+3344 VGFQAKTETDLK
-3356 RKINMALPLILTDAD
+3356 RKSNRGLSLILTDAD

-3381 EQKKMAEELQQ
+3381 EQKKMAKDLQQ
-3392 LMSNQMAE
+3392 LMANQMAE

-3419 YFPIKSDRA
+3419 YFPIKSDKA
-3428 ALERDLTPDQF
+3428 ALVRDWTGEDV

-3444 NFGFTKAVQPNAR
+3444 NFGFTKAVQPNAK
-3457 NAIMIDDI
+3457 NSIMIEDI

-3492 YNKHTYQEDGSDY
+3492 YNKHVYKELAEGRFSDQ
-3505 SVAQALGHAYS
+3505 SLGQILAHAYS
-3516 QKVPR
+3516 SKATNYIMS
-3521 FIMTFVQDLNGNVS
+3521 FIKDLNGNVS
-3535 RGRDT
+3535 RGRVT
-3540 GIESMLQTQLANAK
+3540 GIEKMLQGQLANAK

-3561 VRVLL
+3561 IRVLL

-3579 NPKYLKG
+3579 SPKYLKG
-3586 VKIERGAMEEMF
+3586 IKIERGAMKEMF

-3631 EDLATQAYGAADNVT
+3631 EYLATQAYGAADNVT
-3646 WAAIWQMV
+3646 WTAIWQMV
-3654 KAEMKDTHPDVE
+3654 KAEMKDTHPDIVE
-3666 IGTDEYWNLC
+3666 GSDEFWYQC

-3703 RFIVKSFTS
+3703 SFIVKMATS

-3733 AWAQGNKKEAASIMN
+3733 AWAKGNKKEAASIMN

-3768 DALRGKSPDGG
+3768 DALRGKSPVRGKSPDGG
-3779 DDEEDKTFFAS
+3779 DDDKDKTFFAS
-3790 WWANTIANFQD
+3790 WWANAIANFQD
-3801 ELKIWNKIYYI
+3801 ELKLWNKIYWA
-3812 KDAAG
+3812 KD
-3817 IFEGWDNKL
+3817 ISSLFEGYEAWNL
-3826 LAYQG
+3826 GTQG
-3831 IESFRDGYNQM
+3831 ITNFVNGYNQM
-3842 TKKLSE
+3842 TKKLAV
-3848 GSKVPWWNIYQNL
+3848 GSKTPWWNIYQNL

-3874 TLMKDGR
+3874 TIMKDGR
-3881 AIFELLGGQL
+3881 AIFEALGGQL
-3891 PESLVGEKKS
+3891 PESLVGDNKKS
-3901 DAVVDKD
+3901 EPVVDKD
-3908 SAFGKLIA
+3908 SAFGRI
-3916 PKSSDDGKAS
+3916 
-3926 SVVNISAE
+3926 ISG
-3934 DHWYDYGNSPITV
+3934 DNSITV
-3947 KDGSAIDKLLN
+3947 KEGSALDALFGKFGLEVSSTKKAASSDSKKSEDGKEESKDPTQRTRKEERDKLRELEKKAKE
-3958 HFGLNLTK
+3958 K
-3966 AEKAAAL
+3966 AEGLSGSELDEAL
-3973 RSQEQ
+3973 WDVLSDGYTKELDAGNLDYIEHLELIYMNAGGDTKLFRAKIKEKIASSYKKSFKDEMSQEELYDQ
-3978 KEFEQKREE
+3978 DRMRHYMEE
-3987 IKESVLDYTGEEKA
+3987 LLDYSEEEV
-4001 KKTWSKVTTYLK
+4001 SEICY
-4013 EKEGKSVNE
+4013 KSN
-4022 LVESG
+4022 
-4027 DFATLAK
+4027 K
-4034 YRTMFLAAGNSEDYF
+4034 
-4049 DSRIY
+4049 
-4054 DASKKALKK
+4054 
-4063 SIVYDATDS
+4063 
-4072 QINAQ
+4072 
-4077 ENIKD
+4077 
-4082 YLLSHG
+4082 
-4088 MTEAEMSDIAY
+4088 
-4099 RSDTARDMK
+4099 ARDLK
-4108 VAFRLGDKELM
+4108 VAFRLNNE
-4119 MESLEPL
+4119 EFINAEATIL
-4126 VNAGLTYEDLERL
+4126 VRAGLSNADFEKLY
-4139 WKNRNRVDLKKY
+4139 KNRNRMNIKTYSGK
-4151 DGRYKDQLKSTG
+4151 YKDKLKSTG
-4163 NYVFPVN
+4163 KYIWPCQ
-4170 GIITSDFGH
+4170 GTITSGYGA
-4179 RSSPGGIGSTNHQG
+4179 RSAPTAGASSWHAA
-4193 IDIGASQGTPVAAA
+4193 IDIGAAAGTPVGAA
-4207 DGGVV
+4207 DGGTVIF
-4212 VMAGWYGGYG
+4212 AGWNGAGG
-4222 KTVQVKHDDGTITQY
+4222 KTVKVKHDDGTITYYQ
-4237 SHLSWWDVKEG
+4237 HLSWWDVHEG
-4248 DTVAQGQEVGLVG
+4248 DVVGQGQQVGKVG
-4261 STGNSTGPH
+4261 STGVSTGPH
-4270 LHFGVLKNG
+4270 LDFRV
-4279 EYVDPKSYINTADKQ
+4279 E
-4294 WDTSA
+4294 TSEGKLVNPMDYLS

>member
-1 MAKKKRELSDAQY
+1 MAKKKKSNLSDAQY

-66 RSTSTSRNVSSQDR
+66 RSTSTSRNVTSQDR

-93 APTATSRQRNTP
+93 APTATSRQRTTP

-110 MRRQNAAANNNL
+110 MRKQNAAANNNL

-166 KNTSKEEQQAWFTKK
+166 KNTSKEEKQAWFTKK

-278 QQKVEELKEYEAAKD
+278 QQKVEELKEQEAAKD
-293 KGPVPLRKMAV
+293 KGPIPFRKWTV
-304 GAASFT
+304 GAASLT

-334 DERNAGQEKNERLKK
+334 DERNSGKERNDRLKK
-349 RLAES
+349 RLMES
-354 GQFTQ
+354 GNFTQ
-359 EELDE
+359 EELDR
-364 EFKRIDR
+364 EFDRIDR

-379 SSGIEILSELMFGG
+379 SSGIEILSELTFGG
-393 IGLSK
+393 FGLSK
-398 KYMPEGTRGILDKTV
+398 QYIPKGASGLLDKTV
-413 GKLFGNIGKTAAG
+413 GKLFGNMGKSVAG
-426 RLGLGIAEETA
+426 QMVLGNLEEAA
-437 EEWIANPVQAR
+437 EEWWANPAQSG
-448 VSNMLT
+448 VSNFLT
-454 GNRLQSLQEES
+454 GNRLQALQEES

-511 RIAELARDY
+511 KIAELARDY

-555 LKDALE
+555 LKDAID
-561 VAGEMILSVGAEG
+561 VTGEIFISGGAEG

-579 SSSAAGNAYKANYG
+579 SSSVAGNEYKANYG
-593 VEGVRKLAKVVENL
+593 IEGVRKLAKVVENL

-679 PATDARFEEI
+679 PATEARFEEI
-689 SDRVVDNIDNMGI
+689 SDRVVDSIDNMGI

-945 SDNMANKNANGS
+945 SDNMSNKNANGS

-1028 DQAKQDLTPERA
+1028 DQAKQDLTPEQA

-1060 DVTSEEPAL
+1060 DVTSEEPTL

-1077 KDILDKLRRVLASG
+1077 KDILNKLRRVLASG

-1108 YDQTYKLWTNAFRVA
+1108 YDQTYKLWMNAFRVA
-1123 RDNQANQA
+1123 RDSQANQA
-1131 INDWQDEVN
+1131 IDDWQDEVN
-1140 ARSEADTK
+1140 AQSGAT
-1148 LSIFDDESLNVKSF
+1148 ESLSLSDISEQQDADYMKAVESGDMETAQRMVDEMAQREGF
-1162 SKETKNNLKTQG
+1162 DYRVFHGATADFTVFDRSKGGQSNKMAKLGHWFTGSQEGAQSWAENIWWGDSDAHVYDSYIKLKNPKIYETPVETEEIRKKLDDISKAITEQEQIMRAINKKYEDFWYTRDKDHLKIAFTNSALAYKAT
-1174 IRTIES
+1174 R
-1180 RADLESAIDTALSN
+1180 ESAIDRLDNMLKGGGTVDLSQDEYKELR
-1194 KDTKERFTIASI
+1194 KDVES
-1206 SSDIKTQIEADV
+1206 
-1218 NQKLFKD
+1218 
-1225 SQYTLQFDSDHIRHI
+1225 Y
-1240 SEHFNTTSEIAD
+1240 
-1252 EIERLVDIVGN
+1252 
-1263 YDSVNYEKTGTE
+1263 YD
-1275 NRLIFEKSY
+1275 
-1284 PHADILSVET
+1284 
-1294 VSSKKNALYLVTTY
+1294 
-1308 YTKKR
+1308 
-1313 IQSDPFANTGQ
+1313 
-1324 KWGSS
+1324 
-1329 PLVNNIPPSTT
+1329 
-1340 ERNSLSDEAY
+1340 
-1350 NKADKAMPKS
+1350 
-1360 ILREGQA
+1360 
-1367 VNNGENEEG
+1367 
-1376 RLVEMSHGSGT
+1376 
-1387 PNFTEFELQGGM
+1387 
-1399 LGDGAYF
+1399 
-1406 TSAFTE
+1406 
-1412 AVDYAKEKLGITE
+1412 AKEKLRELNLQHGELYYNDAYEQLKTDLYKLAGMTAEDANFGGIGKDMGAYANKDANE
-1425 TEDGEWLWDGET
+1425 VVEELRQKLIDEGYDGIIIKNTRYDASVFGDINTQYVVFNPEQIKLADPVT
-1437 YSNDELEEALED
+1437 Y
-1449 GGYVRPFYLNVTDQ
+1449 
-1463 NDVTPSKYG
+1463 
-1472 NGDVIAIIR
+1472 
-1481 NKGDAKS
+1481 
-1488 SEPITVDD
+1488 DD
-1496 NGDVIPIERRYDLNN
+1496 NGNVIPLSKRFDMQN
-1511 PDVRFSLNAPVEH
+1511 PDIRYSLGTE
-1524 VKDLVAVHNLTAG
+1524 
-1537 KLRGDFRLG
+1537 
-1546 GFPMPSIAVTN
+1546 S
-1557 QNHENFGDISL
+1557 DI
-1568 LFGSDTIDP
+1568 
-1577 KKNRANKVYS
+1577 
-1587 ADAWTP
+1587 
-1593 TVPVTEYEADMKVAS
+1593 
-1608 NAMKTVRDLVGDAPI
+1608 
-1623 TSGMSADLHY
+1623 
-1633 DNIQNDLK
+1633 
-1641 NEGGIDGFVS
+1641 
-1651 KIMKK
+1651 
-1656 PYMKYAFLK
+1656 
-1665 SQGQTVEIPYKEG
+1665 
-1678 TLQGHGKEV
+1678 
-1687 WDRIDEALPEI
+1687 
-1698 TRSEAYNMDYD
+1698 
-1709 KAMEYEPIIR
+1709 
-1719 EIVRDNWLNSL
+1719 
-1730 PDELKDKARY
+1730 
-1740 MNMYKDQFAWGKVT
+1740 MN
-1754 NYLADLVKFREGNN
+1754 
-1768 DIQVVDEDA
+1768 
-1777 LSKNLDESI
+1777 
-1786 DTSAFRDWTLNLFEG
+1786 
-1801 IVKNSGVPNQA
+1801 
-1812 DPYTASGNRKSF
+1812 
-1824 NATHYPATLEGI
+1824 TLE
-1836 VKAMKEQG
+1836 
-1844 EKNVSWHTS
+1844 
-1853 TKTLR
+1853 
-1858 ADTAKT
+1858 
-1864 FKSLDEIRD
+1864 
-1873 EKGKLKNLSE
+1873 
-1883 EDVENIY
+1883 
-1890 KELDDKFYQ
+1890 
-1899 ILNSIG
+1899 
-1905 EKSQKDY
+1905 
-1912 DLFGADT
+1912 
-1919 VAEIMSEC
+1919 
-1927 AQLGYTEPEQVIK
+1927 
-1940 KYKSYNWEA
+1940 
-1949 SEQDAKDIL
+1949 
-1958 ALFNAI
+1958 
-1964 ENMPVNMFE
+1964 
-1973 AKPRRAVGFD
+1973 
-1983 EVKAAI
+1983 
-1989 IPTSTEEDIKQGLS
+1989 
-2003 ERGIPVY
+2003 
-2010 EYDSETEGSRAEVV
+2010 DS
-2024 NKVADAQELKF
+2024 
-2035 SISEDIMDT
+2035 
-2044 LKENFNEYKED
+2044 FNEYKED
-2055 KANLRIATEALDDL
+2055 KQNLRIATKALDDL
-2069 QRVRYALSESSERD
+2069 QRSRYSLDSSD

-2089 GGVQVRTIAK
+2089 GGVQVRTTGK
-2099 GISTELVREGYVEF
+2099 GITTSLINEGRLDF
-2113 RGQKVESPEDL
+2113 RGQTVKSPEDL

-2137 TFRLVLTKNNKIVS
+2137 TFRVVLTKGDKVVS
-2151 FQSISARMPGVSPI
+2151 FRSISSRLPGLS
-2165 HNRETDEDYDKYV
+2165 RAFETD
-2178 LDLVA
+2178 DLKDSIEIV
-2183 RTKADGFY
+2183 RDRMNRLGADGY
-2191 MLHNHPSGNVNASR
+2191 YLIHNHPSGNVNASFE
-2205 PDLVV
+2205 DLSV
-2210 TAKMINLLGSN
+2210 TRAYLALLGQDTY
-2221 MFKGHVIL
+2221 KGHIIL
-2229 DHDKYGLIEDIPQT
+2229 DHDEYGFIDAAIPQQIHGENFPT
-2243 VAEGWVLPSAR
+2243 PRIEP
-2254 EVEIPGQQTLDL
+2254 ITGQQTIDFL
-2266 IHEPEVDHEL
+2266 HEPEIDHPV
-2276 LGERVSSPGTVAQI
+2276 LGSKIKNSQDVANIAQTI
-2290 GAHVNTSD
+2290 NTSD
-2298 DMSVLVYV
+2298 GVSVLLYT
-2306 GSSGGVRGIQEISNK
+2306 SSQSKVRGIQEISNK
-2321 TLANDEGAKGFIRNQ
+2321 ALKNNKEISGYIRNQ
-2336 ATEFGSSL
+2336 AIEEFGTPAA
-2344 VFLYKTSDDSS
+2344 FLYTTDLD
-2355 VTKAALNLY
+2355 TYN
-2364 KDGIL
+2364 
-2369 RDVVS
+2369 
-2374 SDWSQSFEARG
+2374 RG
-2385 IDQTRDATQQGYSSQ
+2385 KELISEGVLMDAVIGYGFKTRDGGLIESG
-2400 ELRNRAVVFE
+2400 RANVSEVGETGHLGLDEEGFNKRTKVFE
-2410 TASGAKDYSGLKY
+2410 SASGLQEYDAIRY

-2430 ADGKILSDGQMEYF
+2430 ADYMDAVNNGNMEEAQKLVDEAAKAAMPNTKTPGLWLHGTENEFTVFDFSQGGKNGTAEGFGIYLARDRDVSEHYGKLMIEGYVNIEKPASSSAKTINKSTLKKLIKATVEQEANRLAEDYDNDVEAAKRDTWISNYAYTYDKSLDASISEVADSILEMNFSDMEIVQEVMAGMAIRDYDEAVEFYDLLTDITGFDGFTTTWENQALEGTRDIALAFRSNQIKSAETVTYADDGSIIPLSERFNPENDDIRYSLPTQSSQGNILSDGQMEYF
-2444 KNSMARDEQ
+2444 KNSQARDEQ
-2453 GRLVPVY
+2453 GRLLRLY
-2460 HSTNKGGFTIF
+2460 HGTQNGGFTIF
-2471 DPSYSDDH
+2471 DPSYGISS
-2479 RSLFFAAS
+2479 RAFFFTNSLAS
-2487 KDISLTYGGLDA
+2487 AKGYSGTDAEFTPDMAGEEDIRVNYPVYLDMQ
-2499 NRPVDYEGGEFQ
+2499 NPLIVDAEGHAWVDIPFDGDYVSSNWLVEYAQ
-2511 SGYYECYLNLE
+2511 SEGYDSV
-2522 NPMIIDCRGSDWDR
+2522 IIKNVIDRGS
-2536 IMADGFESLFVSY
+2536 ADTE
-2549 RNGDFYVESSDEW
+2549 
-2562 LTIDDIREEYGEG
+2562 LTSQDDYIV
-2575 FADAA
+2575 F
-2580 EAWLDNVSTS
+2580 N
-2590 DAEIGDLIYTYEG
+2590 
-2603 RAFDPEVE
+2603 
-2611 GYYPDENDTRTWC
+2611 
-2624 LEAEAQGYDGVI
+2624 
-2636 FLNIKDIGGNS
+2636 
-2647 DGIRLKNEITDVYV
+2647 
-2661 AFSSN
+2661 SN

-2682 RYSFSDEDEAKS
+2682 RYSFTDEDEAKS
-2694 KLAYEDAIDNSF
+2694 KIAYDDAIDNSF

-2717 DLTDEAAENRPIKK
+2717 DLTDEAAENRPIKR
-2731 FNEDNIAEFYAGL
+2731 FNEDRINEFYAGL

-2775 NAKWNDRWTTEG
+2775 NAKWNDRWTTDG

-2816 KRELVNKTLFDT
+2816 KRELVNKTLFDI
-2828 RTAYQLMRQDRPEV
+2828 RTAYQLMKQDRPEV

-2876 RNTRISIG
+2876 RNTKISIG

-2913 DQIYQELEDKFPEWF
+2913 DQIYQQLEEMFPEWF

-2933 MDVPSQLLQ
+2933 MDVPSQLLE
-2942 IEHALDSVQPYKE
+2942 IEHVLDSVQPYKE
-2955 AYSSEAAAELAFG
+2955 AYSSEAAAELAFD

-2988 TYKQRYDEK
+2988 TYKARYDEK

-3010 RVRRARDEGIQ
+3010 RMRKARDIGILQERAKWRARDE
-3021 AERQKFREYKEKQ
+3021 ARKERQDHSKHFSNIQKNYNWL
-3034 KERTAHRKEFD
+3034 KERL
-3045 SIQKSYKTLT
+3045 LT
-3055 DRLLSNTADKNIP
+3055 NTKDKHIP
-3068 EQYKKDLAKL
+3068 EQYKKELAGL

-3083 LQTVGSKKR
+3083 LQTVGSKKL
-3092 EARTGWK
+3092 EAKRGYQS
-3099 AQKTIKLEAMR
+3099 QKTIQMSAIRTGLNAMHEAYP
-3110 TALKSIE
+3110 T
-3117 NRTDDF
+3117 F
-3123 YLNDSITDI
+3123 YIHDSITDK
-3132 IDSLLGLD
+3132 IDALAKD
-3140 SSNPSASI
+3140 VN
-3148 EGKTIDA
+3148 GKTID
-3155 LNASELKKI
+3155 ELTVTQLQEIDDILKGLKSDFINYDRVMVKGKKI
-3164 DNLLKALVHE
+3164 A
-3174 FNTYKNVRINARNQQ
+3174 A
-3189 AQDIADAQVSSALD
+3189 ADAGKAEIKTALD
-3203 HAEKFGAG
+3203 HVEEFGAAKDYQNLPG
-3211 TDWFGLRGRIDKILN
+3211 VIDKLIN
-3226 LDEVTPAYL
+3226 LDEMTAPYL
-3235 FRQIDRKTEG
+3235 FRRIDPDNTG
-3245 LGLMWK
+3245 LGMMYG
-3251 ELERAQDKYIRNTE
+3251 EIRRGFDKYVRN
-3265 QISKWMQEITGKYHN
+3265 QSKLNDWMEEIVGKYHQ
-3280 KGRGNKKYGADQIA
+3280 KGILWNKYGSGELSD
-3294 EWRRSRSQVEFN
+3294 WRSDTHAKTFN
-3306 LTNGSIK
+3306 FEGGSLR
-3313 LTPAQMMSVACLA
+3313 LTPAQMMSLYCLYK
-3326 NRPQA
+3326 RPQGK
-3331 YQHMVGAGVVVAP
+3331 QHIIKGGVVAAP
-3344 VGFQAKMETDLK
+3344 ISFNARMLS
-3356 RKINMALPLILTDAD
+3356 D
-3371 IKLIVEQLTP
+3371 IKGKVNKAVPTYLTQADVKQITAALTP
-3381 EQKKMAEELQQ
+3381 DQIKVAQQ
-3392 LMSNQMAE
+3392 LQELMATKMAE

-3405 SMDVIGIR
+3405 SMEVMGIE
-3413 LFEEKD
+3413 LFKEKE
-3419 YFPIKSDRA
+3419 YFPIKSDQA
-3428 ALERDLTPDQF
+3428 TLTKDLNDSEF
-3439 EQAIR
+3439 VQAVR
-3444 NFGFTKAVQPNAR
+3444 NFGFTKALTPQAGNTVV
-3457 NAIMIDDI
+3457 IDDI
-3465 FDVVTEHCN
+3465 FDVVAEHCN
-3474 NMNLYNSYSKA
+3474 NMNLYNAYSKA
-3485 LNDFMKV
+3485 FDDFMKV
-3492 YNKHTYQEDGSDY
+3492 YNYKDYGEDGTGY
-3505 SVAQALGHAYS
+3505 TVQQAVAHAYS
-3516 QKVPR
+3516 QKATT
-3521 FIMTFVQDLNGNVS
+3521 FIMTLLRDLNGNVS
-3535 RGRDT
+3535 GRASGVEDAYNT
-3540 GIESMLQTQLANAK
+3540 MLGNAK
-3554 KASVFAN
+3554 KAAVFAN
-3561 VRVLL
+3561 FRVAA
-3566 QQPTAITRAFAVI
+3566 QQPTAITRAFYVI
-3579 NPKYLKG
+3579 DPKYLKG
-3586 VKIERGAMEEMF
+3586 VKIEKGAMVEMF
-3598 EHCPIAK
+3598 EHCPIAL

-3612 DINMGKQI
+3612 DINMGKSI
-3620 EDIIMNEGNFL
+3620 EDIMMNNGRWL
-3631 EDLATQAYGAADNVT
+3631 EDKATDLYGALDNVT
-3646 WAAIWQMV
+3646 WTAIWQMV
-3654 KAEMKDTHPDVE
+3654 KNEMKDTHPDVE
-3666 IGTDEYWNLC
+3666 IGTDEYWDLC
-3676 NERMREI
+3676 NERMSEV
-3683 VDLTQVVDSPMHR
+3683 VDLTQVVDSPLHR
-3696 SHAMRDK
+3696 SHGMRSK
-3703 RFIVKSFTS
+3703 NFLVKTATA

-3718 LTFNMVRDGY
+3718 LTFNMLRDGY
-3728 IRARE
+3728 IRSAEARRRGKILL
-3733 AWAQGNKKEAASIMN
+3733 AGQIASRVIA
-3748 KTMSVYVLQA
+3748 VGLLQA
-3758 AAVAAAAAIA
+3758 VTVAGASGLV
-3768 DALRGKSPDGG
+3768 DALRGKNPDKDD
-3779 DDEEDKTFFAS
+3779 DDERFLHL
-3790 WWANTIANFQD
+3790 WWVNFIENFKD
-3801 ELKIWNKIYYI
+3801 ELKIWNKIYVV
-3812 KDAAG
+3812 KDIASQL
-3817 IFEGWDNKL
+3817 EGWDNAN
-3826 LAYQG
+3826 LALQG
-3831 IESFRDGYNQM
+3831 LQKFSLGWRQIKGDPYARSSASWYENMAD
-3842 TKKLSE
+3842 
-3848 GSKVPWWNIYQNL
+3848 
-3861 FGGLGY
+3861 GLGY
-3867 MTGIPVK
+3867 MFGVPVK
-3874 TLMKDGR
+3874 TMRTGIKNAMDFFGIEMPEGAASYFEHLDDIAKDNKKKK
-3881 AIFELLGGQL
+3881 QS
-3891 PESLVGEKKS
+3891 ESKGEATS
-3901 DAVVDKD
+3901 VINV
-3908 SAFGKLIA
+3908 
-3916 PKSSDDGKAS
+3916 S
-3926 SVVNISAE
+3926 SVS
-3934 DHWYDYGNSPITV
+3934 HWYDYENNPITV
-3947 KDGSAIDKLLN
+3947 KDGSTFDRLLN
-3958 HFGLNLTK
+3958 HFGINLTK
-3966 AEKAAAL
+3966 AEKAAVL
-3973 RSQEQ
+3973 RSQEE

-4072 QINAQ
+4072 QVNAQ

-4151 DGRYKDQLKSTG
+4151 DGRYKDKLKSTG
-4163 NYVFPVN
+4163 NYQFPVS
-4170 GIITSDFGH
+4170 GIITITSDFGN
-4179 RSSPGGIGSTNHQG
+4179 RNSPGGIGSTNHKG
-4193 IDIGASQGTPVAAA
+4193 LDIASSAGTPIAAA
-4207 DGGVV
+4207 DGGTVV
-4212 VMAGWYGGYG
+4212 YSGWDGGLG
-4222 KTVQVKHDDGTITQY
+4222 KCVRIQHDDGTITEY
-4237 SHLSWWDVKEG
+4237 GHLSWWDVNVG
-4248 DTVAQGQEVGLVG
+4248 DTVGQGQEIGLMG

-4279 EYVDPKSYINTADKQ
+4279 EYVDPKGYIETADKH